1 MHTVQIQQELQYPG
15 VPLVVGYIT
24 QEHFF
29 FTSLQ
34 IVIVQYHFVKV

>member
-15 VPLVVGYIT
+15 VPLVVGYII

-29 FTSLQ
+29 T
-34 IVIVQYHFVKV
+34 